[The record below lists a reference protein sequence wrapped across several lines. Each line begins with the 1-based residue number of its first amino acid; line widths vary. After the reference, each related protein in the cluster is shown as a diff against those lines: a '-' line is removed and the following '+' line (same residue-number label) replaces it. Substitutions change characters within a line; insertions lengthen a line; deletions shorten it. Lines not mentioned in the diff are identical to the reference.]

1 MNSSQSSRSVNA
13 GSVVSPVEG
22 LAIWDKAEGEA
33 ESAGGKKTCQKEIAV
48 GGGGDMIHKYTSP
61 SICSFVRNAG
71 TYRYREPRP

>member
-22 LAIWDKAEGEA
+22 LVIWDKAEGEA
-33 ESAGGKKTCQKEIAV
+33 ESAGGKKTCQKEMAV
-48 GGGGDMIHKYTSP
+48 EGGGDMSHKDTSP
-61 SICSFVRNAG
+61 SIRSFVRCAG